1 MYNINRLSLSHPKLL
16 SFSKRND
23 YDKNDVF
30 YSHANETY
38 YHKKDLHLALLRL
51 RRGFV
56 ELGNYLLI
64 MHILSCLKT
73 LITKR

>member
-16 SFSKRND
+16 SFFKRND

-30 YSHANETY
+30 YSHANKTY
-38 YHKKDLHLALLRL
+38 YHKKDFHLALLGK
-51 RRGFV
+51 RGFV

-64 MHILSCLKT
+64 MHILS
-73 LITKR
+73 

>member
-16 SFSKRND
+16 SFFKRND

-38 YHKKDLHLALLRL
+38 YCKKNLHLALLEGL
-51 RRGFV
+51 NGGV
-56 ELGNYLLI
+56 
-64 MHILSCLKT
+64 HLSVVG
-73 LITKR
+73 

>member
-16 SFSKRND
+16 TFFKRND

-38 YHKKDLHLALLRL
+38 YHKKDLHLALL
-51 RRGFV
+51 G
-56 ELGNYLLI
+56 
-64 MHILSCLKT
+64 K
-73 LITKR
+73 

>member
-16 SFSKRND
+16 SFFKRND

-38 YHKKDLHLALLRL
+38 YHKKDLHLALLGK
-51 RRGFV
+51 RGFV
-56 ELGNYLLI
+56 KLGNYLLI

>member
-16 SFSKRND
+16 SFFKRND

-38 YHKKDLHLALLRL
+38 YHKKDLHLALLGNG
-51 RRGFV
+51 GFV
-56 ELGNYLLI
+56 ELGNYLLR
-64 MHILSCLKT
+64 MHISS
-73 LITKR
+73 

>member
-16 SFSKRND
+16 SFFKRND

-30 YSHANETY
+30 YFHANETY
-38 YHKKDLHLALLRL
+38 YHKEDLHLALLGK
-51 RRGFV
+51 RGFV

-64 MHILSCLKT
+64 MHISS
-73 LITKR
+73 